1 MKRLLILSL
10 IIIAVVMPLQAQE
23 AIDETDISAELN
35 AQMDGLVRATEVLR
49 GLETLNPVERAFPT
63 RAETIDYLNDLYDA
77 ELPPEEMARSE
88 AFYIALGLLPEDI
101 DLREVY
107 LTLLGSQIA
116 GFYDTDTKVMNV
128 IPTGSEAVI
137 ESLSLMEQII
147 FVHEY
152 AHALQDQA
160 FDLDAMLDAMGEADQ
175 PDASLALTAL
185 VEGDASAVM
194 ALYLQ
199 EVASRNPTAALQL
212 LGESLS
218 AGNLTMPPGTPS
230 ILTRELMFPY
240 EQGQAFVQAIA
251 RAGDNWDAVNEAYL
265 NPPTTTEQIIHPEK
279 YLAGEGATEVTA
291 PAITNALADEWS
303 LLWDVTLGEYYL
315 REHLYTRLSWVDASS
330 AAAGWGGDQ
339 LQLVQHADGSL
350 AWTLDLVWDT
360 AEDADEFLAAYEQA
374 MEARFGGGAD
384 QAGCWADDQSAVCL
398 TIDQDGLIT
407 VYNAPTLELIAEIAA
422 IR

>member
-1 MKRLLILSL
+1 MKRILILSL
-10 IIIAVVMPLQAQE
+10 IILAVVMPLQAQE
-23 AIDETDISAELN
+23 AVDETDISTQLN
-35 AQMDGLVRATEVLR
+35 AQMDGLVRATEILR
-49 GLETLNPVERAFPT
+49 GLSTLNPVERAFPT
-63 RAETIDYLNDLYDA
+63 RAETIDYLNDLYDS

-128 IPTGSEAVI
+128 IPTGTEEVI

-152 AHALQDQA
+152 THALQDQA
-160 FDLDAMLDAMGEADQ
+160 FNLDALLDAMGETDQ
-175 PDASLALTAL
+175 PDASLALTSL

-194 ALYLQ
+194 TLYMQ
-199 EVASRNPTAALQL
+199 EVASRNPAAALQL

-240 EQGQAFVQAIA
+240 EQGMVFVQAIA
-251 RAGDNWDAVNEAYL
+251 RAGDNWNSIDEAYL

-279 YLAGEGATEVTA
+279 YIAGEGAIEVTA
-291 PAITNALADEWS
+291 PAITDALSDEWS

-315 REHLYTRLSWVDASS
+315 REHLYTRLSWADASS

-339 LQLVQHADGSL
+339 LQLVEHADGSL
-350 AWTLDLVWDT
+350 AWTLDLAWDT
-360 AEDADEFLAAYEQA
+360 PEDADEFVTAYEEA
-374 MEARFGGGAD
+374 MITRFGSGAD
-384 QAGCWADDQSAVCL
+384 QEGCWADDQRAVCL
-398 TIDQDGLIT
+398 TITEDGLVT
-407 VYNAPTLELIAEIAA
+407 VYNAPTLDLIAEIAA